1 MQDWHYL
8 YRMNAKEIISINCT
22 NQNIPSKK
30 AQHSA
35 KQLNINEAKPQEVET
50 LLEPSSHHEDYS
62 SIILT
67 TN

>member
-8 YRMNAKEIISINCT
+8 YRTNPKEIISINCT
-22 NQNIPSKK
+22 DQNIPSKQ

-35 KQLNINEAKPQEVET
+35 KQLNINETKTQEVET
-50 LLEPSSHHEDYS
+50 LLALSNPEEHS